1 MEQIQA
7 SEKCNVQFALICYRD
22 HPPEDPSYVT
32 KVFKFTQSISTAKGY
47 VATMT
52 ASGGGDTPEAVA
64 DAIHQVLDLPFR
76 QNSTKICVC
85 VSDAPPHGLTK
96 HISDGFPNGWDKH
109 DPIVDAYQMKAR
121 QIIYYSVGCEPVLG
135 DSPFARD
142 FFKAIARITGGRY
155 ISLANSKILPQV
167 IIGGAE
173 EEMALETLK
182 EEIEK
187 ETKNVRRESEQ
198 KGKKLND
205 QEVFEEVNTRIQSKG
220 LQSVKLMLDSVGD
233 DQSVTAMSEKIAA
246 CNSLKQVKEMLDKE
260 PVPVVEQLQEDVS
273 GYSDMYE
280 NQSTRIENSVIS
292 KEQVYRLGYRNG
304 YY

>member
-1 MEQIQA
+1 L
-7 SEKCNVQFALICYRD
+7 KR
-22 HPPEDPSYVT
+22 
-32 KVFKFTQSISTAKGY
+32 
-47 VATMT
+47 
-52 ASGGGDTPEAVA
+52 
-64 DAIHQVLDLPFR
+64 R
-76 QNSTKICVC
+76 Q
-85 VSDAPPHGLTK
+85 
-96 HISDGFPNGWDKH
+96 
-109 DPIVDAYQMKAR
+109 
-121 QIIYYSVGCEPVLG
+121 
-135 DSPFARD
+135 
-142 FFKAIARITGGRY
+142 
-155 ISLANSKILPQV
+155 
-167 IIGGAE
+167 
-173 EEMALETLK
+173 
-182 EEIEK
+182 
-187 ETKNVRRESEQ
+187 KNVRRESEQ